1 MKNVLKFLSLVL
13 LSVSLT
19 SCEGI
24 KGWFDREVDTTLD
37 GELLIV
43 TDQTDTKSADAY
55 TFDASVTIEVMND
68 DLYEH
73 EDKIQNFRTSDC
85 TFEVISVD
93 SAGVV
98 LLEGSEFTIFNA
110 ENPGLAVTVPQGSG
124 FPVEVGSYVTLTEE
138 ALEVLDDILDDRIP
152 ITVTASGSANKGGV
166 TIELRCGIETTVIVN
181 PFD

>member
-1 MKNVLKFLSLVL
+1 MKNVLTFLSLVL
-13 LSVSLT
+13 LSVTLT

-43 TDQTDTKSADAY
+43 TDQTELKSANDY
-55 TFDASVTIEVMND
+55 GFDAFVTIEVMND

-73 EDKIQNFRTSDC
+73 EDKIQDFRTSDC
-85 TFEVISVD
+85 TFEVLAVD

-98 LLEGSEFTIFNA
+98 LLEGSTFTIFNDD
-110 ENPGLAVTVPQGSG
+110 NPGLSVSVPPGTG

-152 ITVTASGSANKGGV
+152 ITITASGAANKGGV